1 MRLYAA
7 LVREETDQPETT
19 ALQGLGRAMAQ
30 MDRLETMVG
39 EAWRTMEEEFQAHPV
54 LSAQYVFLA
63 PEYFFSNRRTANDR
77 FFSHDVKRA
86 TIDRLRTLSR
96 TYPKLLI
103 VPGTMLW
110 TKALYESR
118 LVMLGRG
125 RSQRVMVPNDARIQ
139 KADARINVAAGFGT
153 DVNSIDW
160 AFSRAVATDQRKM
173 AQNVAYLCL
182 NGHILK
188 YQKIG
193 NYREVANEADDLVF
207 VPGSIVGRFS
217 VGNVRYAIE
226 VCMDHALGVL
236 AGTVGAEGTVDA
248 QLVVSSYVSVTRN
261 PNASVTLHSSTE
273 EQQIAPSD
281 DRVGRAESAGTAQ
294 VRFNQDG
301 RARLAQRPIRKA
313 SYTVWTVDIDVPSAG
328 PSQLR
333 DTALQTVGA

>member
-7 LVREETDQPETT
+7 LVREETDQPETS

-39 EAWRTMEEEFQAHPV
+39 EAWRTMEKAFQTNPV
-54 LSAQYVFLA
+54 PAVQYVFLA
-63 PEYFFSNRRTANDR
+63 PEYFFSNRRRANDR

-86 TIDRLRTLSR
+86 TVDRLRTLSR
-96 TYPKLLI
+96 TYPKMLI
-103 VPGTMLW
+103 VPGTVLW
-110 TKALYESR
+110 TKDLYEPR

-125 RSQRVMVPNDARIQ
+125 RSQRIMVPNDARAR
-139 KADARINVAAGFGT
+139 KADARINAAAGFGT
-153 DVNSIDW
+153 DVNSLDW
-160 AFSRAVATDQRKM
+160 AFSRAVETDQRKL

-182 NGHILK
+182 DGHILK

-193 NYREVANEADDLVF
+193 NYEEVLGEADDLVF

-226 VCMDHALGVL
+226 VCMDHVLGVL
-236 AGTVGAEGTVDA
+236 DSTVGAEGTVDV
-248 QLVVSSYVSVTRN
+248 QLVVSSYASVKQN

-273 EQQIAPSD
+273 EQQIAPS

-301 RARLAQRPIRKA
+301 RARLAERPIRKA
-313 SYTVWTVDIDVPSAG
+313 SYTVWTVDIDIPNAG
-328 PSQLR
+328 ARQLR